1 MADRIRFGMTDLQ
14 VNRHGFGA
22 ARIGEEMGV
31 DGVRALFDTLR
42 EEGINFVDT
51 ADCYGE
57 SEALIGRC
65 VGQGEDDFVIAS
77 KCGCLCDGEEG
88 VPYTPEIIERSIDR
102 SLQRMRLECVDLVY
116 LHTCSAEV
124 LRAGDAIAALVKAK
138 ESGKVRY
145 VGYSGDGEDAL
156 CAIALGVF
164 DALQVTFNVVNQSAL
179 SDVLPEAM
187 RAGMG
192 VVAKRPIANARM
204 LSPDA
209 PYWKP
214 VRALL
219 GEEGLGEDPLEWALR
234 FTLSHSSIHSAIV
247 GTTNSNH
254 VRENALRAA
263 RGSLPK
269 RALGALHDLNIHED
283 QD

>member
-1 MADRIRFGMTDLQ
+1 M
-14 VNRHGFGA
+14 
-22 ARIGEEMGV
+22 
-31 DGVRALFDTLR
+31 
-42 EEGINFVDT
+42 
-51 ADCYGE
+51 
-57 SEALIGRC
+57 
-65 VGQGEDDFVIAS
+65 
-77 KCGCLCDGEEG
+77 
-88 VPYTPEIIERSIDR
+88 
-102 SLQRMRLECVDLVY
+102 
-116 LHTCSAEV
+116 
-124 LRAGDAIAALVKAK
+124 
-138 ESGKVRY
+138 
-145 VGYSGDGEDAL
+145 
-156 CAIALGVF
+156 
-164 DALQVTFNVVNQSAL
+164 VNQSAL

-209 PYWKP
+209 PYWQP

-269 RALGALHDLNIHED
+269 RALGALYDLSGRKAG
-283 QD
+283 